1 MMFARFTT
9 ALAVVSLV
17 VLAAATPYPTNVPPP
32 PKTVTQIATKIVT
45 KTELA
50 QPATVTQPS
59 GTCTATAPI
68 VTVTEPA
75 SNCTTGPIQCCES
88 IEQVSQPLRHGAV
101 LRHRLTVCDDPQ
113 GNSVPSKVIL
123 GLLGIFL
130 QDLNIILGLN
140 CSPITG
146 VGVGSGNACSAVT
159 VCCENNAVVSVYL
172 HVMSVH

>member
-1 MMFARFTT
+1 MFARFTT
-9 ALAVVSLV
+9 TLAVVSLV

-45 KTELA
+45 KTELV

-75 SNCTTGPIQCCES
+75 SNCTSGPIQCCES
-88 IEQVSQPLRHGAV
+88 IEQA
-101 LRHRLTVCDDPQ
+101 
-113 GNSVPSKVIL
+113 NSIPSKVIL

-146 VGVGSGNACSAVT
+146 VGVGSGDACSAVT
-159 VCCENNAVVSVYL
+159 VCCENNAVGGLISIGCIPVFL
-172 HVMSVH
+172 

>member
-75 SNCTTGPIQCCES
+75 SDCTTGPIQCCES

-101 LRHRLTVCDDPQ
+101 CDIDSQFAMIRRATRYLARLSWVC
-113 GNSVPSKVIL
+113 SVS
-123 GLLGIFL
+123 
-130 QDLNIILGLN
+130 
-140 CSPITG
+140 SYRT
-146 VGVGSGNACSAVT
+146 
-159 VCCENNAVVSVYL
+159 
-172 HVMSVH
+172 